1 MTLFEILFKAHILND
16 ECMKV
21 CGFVDTRNN
30 FLAEDG
36 ANIVS
41 CIGLVVFLVDNVG
54 DVLVLL
60 LVNFQVKNFLVRFS

>member
-1 MTLFEILFKAHILND
+1 MTFLKILFKAHILNYQ
-16 ECMKV
+16 CVKV
-21 CGFVDTRNN
+21 RGLVDTRNN

-41 CIGLVVFLVDNVG
+41 GIGLAVFFVDDVS

>member
-1 MTLFEILFKAHILND
+1 
-16 ECMKV
+16 MKV
-21 CGFVDTRNN
+21 CGLVDTRNN

-41 CIGLVVFLVDNVG
+41 CIGLAVFLVDDIG
-54 DVLVLL
+54 DVLILL

>member
-1 MTLFEILFKAHILND
+1 MALFEVFFKAHILNYQR
-16 ECMKV
+16 MKL
-21 CGFVDTRNN
+21 CGFVDMRNN

-41 CIGLVVFLVDNVG
+41 CIGLAVFFVDDVG

-60 LVNFQVKNFLVRFS
+60 LVNFQVKNFLVRFR

>member
-1 MTLFEILFKAHILND
+1 VTLFKILFKAHILND
-16 ECMKV
+16 ECMKL

-36 ANIVS
+36 ANVIS
-41 CIGLVVFLVDNVG
+41 GIGLAVFFVDDVG
-54 DVLVLL
+54 DVLILL

>member
-1 MTLFEILFKAHILND
+1 MTLFEVFFKAHILNYQR
-16 ECMKV
+16 MKA
-21 CGFVDTRNN
+21 CGLVDTRNN

-41 CIGLVVFLVDNVG
+41 GIGLAVFLVDNVG

>member
-1 MTLFEILFKAHILND
+1 
-16 ECMKV
+16 MKV
-21 CGFVDTRNN
+21 CGLVDTRNN

-36 ANIVS
+36 ANVISGV
-41 CIGLVVFLVDNVG
+41 GLAIFLVDNVG

>member
-1 MTLFEILFKAHILND
+1 VTLFEVFFKAHILNYQR
-16 ECMKV
+16 MKV

-36 ANIVS
+36 ANVIS
-41 CIGLVVFLVDNVG
+41 GIGLAVFLVDNVG

>member
-1 MTLFEILFKAHILND
+1 MTFFKVLFKAHILNYQR
-16 ECMKV
+16 MKL
-21 CGFVDTRNN
+21 CGFVDMRNN

-41 CIGLVVFLVDNVG
+41 CIGLAVFFIDNVG

>member
-1 MTLFEILFKAHILND
+1 VTLFEVFFKAHILNYQR
-16 ECMKV
+16 MKIR
-21 CGFVDTRNN
+21 GLVDTRNN

-36 ANIVS
+36 ANVIS
-41 CIGLVVFLVDNVG
+41 GIGLAVFFVDNVG